1 MRRAVLDDSLPPLAQ
16 AAYAHAQFETIHP
29 FADGN
34 GRTGRALVQMLL
46 RRRGL
51 APSYVP
57 PISVV
62 LASDKQRYIS
72 GLEAF
77 RDSREDEWL
86 ENFAVSAARAAE
98 LAARYLGD
106 VQALQ
111 EEWRS
116 RLAPLGVRT
125 DAAAWAIINALPG
138 HPIISAPVA
147 EVAIRRS
154 RPAAAQGIDQL
165 VKAGVLIPL
174 GSGKR
179 NRQWEAEG
187 LLDSLPPSPV
197 SDQEGWLP

>member
-16 AAYAHAQFETIHP
+16 AAYAHAQFETVHP

-187 LLDSLPPSPV
+187 LLDLIAAFA
-197 SDQEGWLP
+197 G

>member
-16 AAYAHAQFETIHP
+16 AAYAHAQFETVHP

-106 VQALQ
+106 VQALEE

-116 RLAPLGVRT
+116 RLSPLGVRT

-187 LLDSLPPSPV
+187 LLDLIAAFA
-197 SDQEGWLP
+197 G

>member
-16 AAYAHAQFETIHP
+16 AAYAHAQFETVHP

-138 HPIISAPVA
+138 HHIISAPVA
-147 EVAIRRS
+147 EVAIREAG
-154 RPAAAQGIDQL
+154 RPQR
-165 VKAGVLIPL
+165 K
-174 GSGKR
+174 
-179 NRQWEAEG
+179 
-187 LLDSLPPSPV
+187 V
-197 SDQEGWLP
+197 STSS

>member
-179 NRQWEAEG
+179 NRQWEAES